1 MSQIAADDAP
11 GTLHKRP
18 SPLGV
23 ARAAHFVEHHRC
35 IGQIS
40 LIARTHIHQLP
51 GKDHTSKILA
61 LCRPRRPHQLRRRT
75 AIHRN
80 VLKGQHLNGTRNGR
94 NRIRLGPH
102 ALQHRRRL
110 IQHAGAANQIDLAA
124 RVHLTF
130 AMHDDALS
138 RSGIHGAR
146 HLWPALGHIGTRVG
160 TRVKSDFER
169 IARRHGGIKLN
180 RHLFVTHRH
189 QVAHAHALVDRALK
203 AHELGT
209 RTTPQVSI
217 GKPTVKRPS
226 QLAFKLFHGT
236 GVPRAVAQYIE
247 CPTPHPHH
255 VEYVIGILHASLDL
269 ERCHAG
275 GNKLGQVRD
284 TQIVTRTKQAVS
296 LDGNNTLPRL
306 VH

>member
-1 MSQIAADDAP
+1 
-11 GTLHKRP
+11 
-18 SPLGV
+18 
-23 ARAAHFVEHHRC
+23 
-35 IGQIS
+35 
-40 LIARTHIHQLP
+40 
-51 GKDHTSKILA
+51 
-61 LCRPRRPHQLRRRT
+61 
-75 AIHRN
+75 
-80 VLKGQHLNGTRNGR
+80 
-94 NRIRLGPH
+94 
-102 ALQHRRRL
+102 
-110 IQHAGAANQIDLAA
+110 
-124 RVHLTF
+124 
-130 AMHDDALS
+130 MHDDALP
-138 RSGIHGAR
+138 RCGIHRAG
-146 HLWPALGHIGTRVG
+146 HLRPALGHIGTRVD
-160 TRVKSDFER
+160 TRIEPNLER
-169 IARRHGGIKLN
+169 VTRRHGGIELN
-180 RHLFVTHRH
+180 GHLFVAHSD
-189 QVAHAHALVDRALK
+189 QAPHAHALVDRALK

-236 GVPRAVAQYIE
+236 GVPRAVAQHIE